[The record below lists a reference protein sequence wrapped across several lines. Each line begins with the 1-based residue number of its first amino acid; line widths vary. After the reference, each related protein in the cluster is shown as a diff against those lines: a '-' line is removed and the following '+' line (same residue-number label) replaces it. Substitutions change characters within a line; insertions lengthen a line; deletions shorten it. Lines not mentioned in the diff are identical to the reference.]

1 MRLLAMSPPQCAC
14 VSRHL
19 TAELTGVQGLIHIS
33 VCVNSAQWAAYE
45 TLQEYQYVAVEYR

>member
-1 MRLLAMSPPQCAC
+1 MSPPQCAC